1 MTINKKKTIKKLIK
15 IVLIISVIVAV
26 INFVCPAPSEAKV
39 ENSFVEACAKIV
51 GDLLDGLMGL
61 LFWPFRLLILLVG
74 KGMEVVLAFFV
85 PGSGKVTIE
94 GILFN
99 KIDVLSINF
108 MDVNGTNYEPAK
120 ILRQNV
126 ASWYTGVRNLS
137 AAILVIICI
146 YTGIRM
152 ALATATDKAKYKE
165 MLINWASSVALLFV
179 LHYVMAGVITV
190 NNLLVQAI
198 GNGITEG
205 TSGSINVLADSF
217 FDKALWGISFAETT
231 AYTVCYLTLTFMTF
245 TFIIMYLKR
254 LITIAF
260 LMIIAPLVT
269 ITYSI
274 DKMGDGRAQGLNNWF
289 REFLYNII
297 IQPFHCIAFAAL
309 GGMATTLAASKDAGL
324 AEGVAC
330 IIIIGFIIKSEK
342 ILKTIFHMQSDSMMD
357 ALNSA
362 AIASNISNR
371 AMQFSKQVTGSVKQT
386 IKANRANAEEI
397 RKVKDEIKIAKGKAT
412 RAQIADKNEKRKTN
426 QAKRTARREK
436 FEEKHPK
443 ISGFSR
449 DLLAFQGDANATL
462 FNGVAAFSMGLA
474 QGDENAAI
482 MSGLRQAEATHKERK
497 QQSQEFKR
505 ARLQHKM
512 ATAYNNYRDREIK
525 GITEKLKQ
533 DPNFLK
539 MKEKDQTELIERT
552 FDRKVQDLLNKG
564 TMTNLNDTTES
575 NLVHAMDELQHELES
590 QGLSGDAAMKQV
602 QAVAGKIGRGEI
614 GEVIEKDI
622 TFDLGDREI
631 HIPLGTMADYE
642 FGDRDVGG
650 HKTNKEVIEEQLKSG
665 SRQST
670 SNSGPRPSASKNTDK
685 PSGPSSSSGEVKRVN
700 SGKQPEPRRPGPGS
714 PGGVKK
720 SREEARRISREMK
733 KSNKKFGNNGSNGT
747 SMNFGNK
754 PKGLNS

>member
-1 MTINKKKTIKKLIK
+1 MTVNKKKTIKKLIK
-15 IVLIISVIVAV
+15 IVLIISIIVAV
-26 INFVCPAPSEAKV
+26 INFVFPAPAEAKV
-39 ENSFVEACAKIV
+39 KQSFVATCAEIV

-61 LFWPFRLLILLVG
+61 LFWPFRLLILLLG
-74 KGMEVVLAFFV
+74 KGMEVILALLV
-85 PGSGKVTIE
+85 PDSGPGKVTIE

-99 KIDVLSINF
+99 RIDVLSIDF
-108 MDVNGTNYEPAK
+108 MNVNGTNYAPAK

-152 ALATATDKAKYKE
+152 ALATASDKAKYKE
-165 MLINWASSVALLFV
+165 MLINWISSVALLFV
-179 LHYVMAGVITV
+179 LHYIMAGVITV
-190 NNLLVQAI
+190 NNLLVKAI
-198 GNGITEG
+198 GDGIATSG
-205 TSGSINVLADSF
+205 TSDSINTLADSF

-231 AYTVCYLTLTFMTF
+231 AYTICYLTLTFMTF

-397 RKVKDEIKIAKGKAT
+397 RKVKDEIKIAKGKTT
-412 RAQIADKNEKRKTN
+412 RAEVNAKNEKRGKKLEARN
-426 QAKRTARREK
+426 ARRKE
-436 FEEKHPK
+436 FEQKHPK

-462 FNGVAAFSMGLA
+462 FNGVTAFSIGLA

-497 QQSQEFKR
+497 QQSQEFKQS
-505 ARLQHKM
+505 RLQHKM
-512 ATAYNNYRDREIK
+512 ASAYNEYRDREIPK
-525 GITEKLKQ
+525 ITKELMKNP
-533 DPNFLK
+533 DFAK
-539 MKEKDQTELIERT
+539 MKDKDQTELIERT

-564 TMTNLNDTTES
+564 VTNLNDTEEV
-575 NLVHAMDELQHELES
+575 NLVHSMDALQHELES
-590 QGLSGDAAMKQV
+590 QGLSGDKAMQQV
-602 QAVAGKIGRGEI
+602 QAVAAKIGRGEI
-614 GEVIEKDI
+614 GEIGEIRGQDI
-622 TFDLGDREI
+622 TFNLGDREI
-631 HIPLGTMADYE
+631 HVPLGTAADYE
-642 FGDRDVGG
+642 FGDLDVGG
-650 HKTNKEVIEEQLKSG
+650 HKTNAEVIEEHVAQNMKEM
-665 SRQST
+665 RNNPTPST
-670 SNSGPRPSASKNTDK
+670 NTEKPVGPSK
-685 PSGPSSSSGEVKRVN
+685 PSGAIESSRE
-700 SGKQPEPRRPGPGS
+700 RRPGPGN
-714 PGGVKK
+714 PGGMKRT
-720 SREEARRISREMK
+720 REEARKISRQIK
-733 KSNKKFGNNGSNGT
+733 KANKNFGKNNSKGP
-747 SMNFGNK
+747 SMNPGDK

>member
-1 MTINKKKTIKKLIK
+1 MTVKKKKTIKKLIK
-15 IVLIISVIVAV
+15 IVLILSVIAAV
-26 INFVCPAPSEAKV
+26 IHFVCPAPSEAKV
-39 ENSFVEACAKIV
+39 ANSFVETCAEIV

-74 KGMEVVLAFFV
+74 KGMEVILAFFV
-85 PGSGKVTIE
+85 PGTGKVTIE

-99 KIDVLSINF
+99 KIDVLSIDF
-108 MDVNGTNYEPAK
+108 MNVNGTSYEPAR

-165 MLINWASSVALLFV
+165 MLINWVSSVALLFV

-198 GNGITEG
+198 GNGITSG
-205 TSGSINVLADSF
+205 TSGSINILADNF

-309 GGMATTLAASKDAGL
+309 GGMATTLASSPDAGL

-386 IKANRANAEEI
+386 VKANRANAEEI
-397 RKVKDEIKIAKGKAT
+397 RKVKDEIKIAKGKTT
-412 RAQIADKNEKRKTN
+412 RAQVNANNQKRLQKQNDRAKKRK
-426 QAKRTARREK
+426 E

-462 FNGVAAFSMGLA
+462 FNGVTAFSMGLA
-474 QGDENAAI
+474 QGDERAAI
-482 MSGLRQAEATHKERK
+482 MTGLKQAEATHKERK
-497 QQSQEFKR
+497 KQSQEFKQ

-512 ATAYNNYRDREIK
+512 ATAYNDYRDREIK
-525 GITEKLKQ
+525 GITEKLKA

-564 TMTNLNDTTES
+564 TVTNLDDKLET
-575 NLVHAMDELQHELES
+575 NLVHAMDELQHELEL
-590 QGLSGDAAMKQV
+590 QGLSGDNAMKQV

-622 TFDLGDREI
+622 TFNLGDREI
-631 HIPLGTMADYE
+631 HVPLGTMADYE
-642 FGDRDVGG
+642 FGDLDVGG
-650 HKTNKEVIEEQLKSG
+650 HKTNTEIIEEQLKSG
-665 SRQST
+665 TSRT
-670 SNSGPRPSASKNTDK
+670 NNTNAPRPSSNTDK
-685 PSGPSSSSGEVKRVN
+685 PNGPSKPSGEVKRVE
-700 SGKQPEPRRPGPGS
+700 GRRPGPGN
-714 PGGVKK
+714 PGGVKRT
-720 SREEARRISREMK
+720 REEARQIGREIKKADKKMK
-733 KSNKKFGNNGSNGT
+733 GGKGPGNPKMGFGSEP
-747 SMNFGNK
+747 